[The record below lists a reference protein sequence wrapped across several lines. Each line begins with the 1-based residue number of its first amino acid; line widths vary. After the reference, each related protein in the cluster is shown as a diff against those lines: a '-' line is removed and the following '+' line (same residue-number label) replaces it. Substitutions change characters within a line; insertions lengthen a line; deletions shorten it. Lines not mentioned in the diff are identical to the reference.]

1 VASNQEILGVI
12 KGKLEEKNEV
22 IREQQEQILDLQ
34 GKIGDLENK
43 VEALEALESERSEL
57 FEELK
62 SLD

>member
-1 VASNQEILGVI
+1 MASNQEILGVI

-34 GKIGDLENK
+34 SKIGDLANK
-43 VEALEALESERSEL
+43 VEALEALESERGEL

-62 SLD
+62 NLD